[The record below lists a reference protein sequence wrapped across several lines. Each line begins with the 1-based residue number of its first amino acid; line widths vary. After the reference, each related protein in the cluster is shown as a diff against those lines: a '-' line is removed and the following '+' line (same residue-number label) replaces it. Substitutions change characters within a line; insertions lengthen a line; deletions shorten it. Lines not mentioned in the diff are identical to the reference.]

1 MNKTNETPEASAYQS
16 KKARST
22 GRSAGNRIAS
32 VSAYLILGFI
42 SLLTL
47 FPFWYEIAASFSST
61 RAITSG
67 EVFLWPVEFNTVAYK
82 RLIEDGQ
89 LFMSMRNTVVVT
101 IVGTALNMVMT
112 ILAAYPLSRRRLF
125 GRNALLVFIT
135 ITMLFVAGIIP
146 NFILIKSLGL
156 MNSYWAVWLPGLIS
170 TYNMFVMK
178 TFMEGLPEE
187 IEESAAIDGAGD
199 WRILL
204 QIFMPLCKP
213 ILAALSLFYAVGWW
227 NSYFNVLL
235 YITKSTKLTIMVKLY
250 QMVNKVDDNLLNNI
264 GGNDAAEQLMLTPEA
279 IKAAAVVIAVTP
291 ILCVYPFLQRHFVKG
306 VLIGSVKG

>member
-1 MNKTNETPEASAYQS
+1 MM
-16 KKARST
+16 
-22 GRSAGNRIAS
+22 
-32 VSAYLILGFI
+32 VSAYVLLGCI

-47 FPFWYEIAASFSST
+47 FPFWYEIAASFSSS

-67 EVFLWPVEFNTVAYK
+67 EVFLWPVEFNTVAYE
-82 RLIEDGQ
+82 RLLDDGQ
-89 LFMSMRNTVVVT
+89 LIMAMGNTILVT
-101 IVGTALNMVMT
+101 VIGTALNVIMT
-112 ILAAYPLSRRRLF
+112 IMAAYPLSRKRLV
-125 GRNALLVFIT
+125 GRNGLLAFIT
-135 ITMLFVAGIIP
+135 ITMLFVAGLIP

-156 MNSYWAVWLPGLIS
+156 MNSYWSIWLPGLIS

-187 IEESAAIDGAGD
+187 IEESASIDGAGD

-204 QIFMPLCKP
+204 QIYMPLCKP

-235 YITKSTKLTIMVKLY
+235 YITESTKLTVMVKLY
-250 QMVNKVDDNLLNNI
+250 QMVSRVDDNLLNNI
-264 GGNDAAEQLMLTPEA
+264 GGNDALEQILLTPEA
-279 IKAAAVVIAVTP
+279 LKAAAVVIVVTP
-291 ILCVYPFLQRHFVKG
+291 ILCVYPFLQKHFVKG

>member
-1 MNKTNETPEASAYQS
+1 MVKTKIGISNKIVLVIAY
-16 KKARST
+16 AF
-22 GRSAGNRIAS
+22 
-32 VSAYLILGFI
+32 LGCI

-47 FPFWYEIAASFSST
+47 FPFWYEIAASFSSS

-67 EVFLWPVEFNTVAYK
+67 EVFLWPVEFNTVAYE
-82 RLIEDGQ
+82 RLLEDGQ
-89 LFMSMRNTVVVT
+89 LIMAMGNTILVT
-101 IVGTALNMVMT
+101 IVGTVLNVIMT
-112 ILAAYPLSRRRLF
+112 IMAAYPLSRKRLV
-125 GRNALLVFIT
+125 GRNGLLAFIT
-135 ITMLFVAGIIP
+135 ITMLFVAGLIP

-156 MNSYWAVWLPGLIS
+156 MNSYWAIWLPGLIS

-187 IEESAAIDGAGD
+187 IEESASIDGAGD

-204 QIFMPLCKP
+204 QIYMPLCKP

-235 YITKSTKLTIMVKLY
+235 YITESTKLTVMVKLY
-250 QMVNKVDDNLLNNI
+250 QMVSRVDDNLLNNI
-264 GGNDAAEQLMLTPEA
+264 GGNDVMEQVLLTPEA
-279 IKAAAVVIAVTP
+279 LKAAAVVIVVTP
-291 ILCVYPFLQRHFVKG
+291 ILCVYPFLQKHFVKG

>member
-1 MNKTNETPEASAYQS
+1 MNKPMN
-16 KKARST
+16 RSSSH
-22 GRSAGNRIAS
+22 GAVKVVVYLLLAIAS
-32 VSAYLILGFI
+32 LV
-42 SLLTL
+42 TL
-47 FPFWYEIAASFSST
+47 FPFWYEIVASFSSS

-67 EVFLWPVEFNTVAYK
+67 EVFMWPVEFNAIAYK
-82 RLIEDGQ
+82 RLFDDGQ
-89 LFMSMRNTVVVT
+89 LLIAIRNTVVVT
-101 IVGTALNMVMT
+101 VVGTVLNMLMT
-112 ILAAYPLSRRRLF
+112 ILAAYPLSRRRLV
-125 GRNALLVFIT
+125 GRNGLLIFIT
-135 ITMLFVAGIIP
+135 ITMLFVAGLIP

-156 MNSYWAVWLPGLIS
+156 VNTYWAVWLPGLIS

-187 IEESAAIDGAGD
+187 IEESASMDGAGD

-204 QIFMPLCKP
+204 QIMMPLCKP

-235 YITKSTKLTIMVKLY
+235 YITKTNMLTVMVKLY
-250 QMVNKVDDNLLNNI
+250 QMVNKVDESLLNNV
-264 GGNDAAEQLMLTPEA
+264 GGNDASDAILLTPEG
-279 IKAAAVVIAVTP
+279 IKAAAVVIAIIP

>member
-1 MNKTNETPEASAYQS
+1 MM
-16 KKARST
+16 
-22 GRSAGNRIAS
+22 
-32 VSAYLILGFI
+32 VSAYVLLGCI

-47 FPFWYEIAASFSST
+47 FPFWYEISASFSSS

-67 EVFLWPVEFNTVAYK
+67 EVFLWPVEFNTVAYE
-82 RLIEDGQ
+82 RLLDDGQ
-89 LFMSMRNTVVVT
+89 LIMAMGNTILVT
-101 IVGTALNMVMT
+101 VIGTALNVIMT
-112 ILAAYPLSRRRLF
+112 IMAAYPLSRKRLV
-125 GRNALLVFIT
+125 GRNGLLAFVT
-135 ITMLFVAGIIP
+135 ITMLFVAGLIP

-156 MNSYWAVWLPGLIS
+156 MNSYWSIWLPGLIS

-187 IEESAAIDGAGD
+187 IEESASIDGAGD

-204 QIFMPLCKP
+204 QIYMPLCKP

-235 YITKSTKLTIMVKLY
+235 YITESTKLTVMVKLY
-250 QMVNKVDDNLLNNI
+250 QMVSRVDDNLLNNI
-264 GGNDAAEQLMLTPEA
+264 GGNDALEQILLTPEA
-279 IKAAAVVIAVTP
+279 LKAAAVVIVVTP
-291 ILCVYPFLQRHFVKG
+291 ILCVYPFLQKHFVKG